1 MDLPQVDDL
10 DADEDGNALE
20 EDAADVAAR
29 RRAAAKARE
38 EAELKLRSQVRALC
52 LTRSWINQ
60 GQPLCILA
68 RLALAMIKRLARVET
83 SAK

>member
-1 MDLPQVDDL
+1 MDEL

-38 EAELKLRSQVRALC
+38 EAELKRRSQVRPAKY
-52 LTRSWINQ
+52 
-60 GQPLCILA
+60 PLQFIWRGL
-68 RLALAMIKRLARVET
+68 R
-83 SAK
+83 